1 MKQKQSVE
9 LHIPLQEEML
19 PVIVSCAENTAQAFG
34 FGKEEQLSLSLA
46 TEELFAFLSG
56 QREDAGEMQ
65 FCCRHGGYYLEA
77 SCLFPRRALP
87 TKVFNRTA
95 SMSLDDDAA
104 LAEMGLLLAARTV
117 DHFCLE
123 MLSDNRMGLQLR
135 LEKRY
140 PQAAPEEFEELP
152 SVGFALAEPEREALK
167 QFARRVL
174 AVYGDSAPDFLHY
187 PGKLVDMLGSG
198 EYGAVLMQD
207 SKGQVGGGFLWQCGG
222 KMAEGFGP
230 YVFSEQVGIAV
241 TLVEGALN
249 KLARSGIVCM
259 TMRQPTAQAP
269 DGYFEPLGEVSLV
282 SVGGVVQRHTAL
294 YRQLEEDNG
303 MSVFAHPM
311 IEAFLRQQ
319 YELLALPRKLQPAI
333 YEGEEQLADSI
344 LSTRLDRRKLTA
356 FLAVLAPGADM
367 QENLAM
373 HVTALRSENIK
384 NIFFEL
390 DLGKASEVEAAP
402 AILAA
407 GFTPQ
412 FILPWGGRGDLL
424 LLTLPEEA

>member
-19 PVIVSCAENTAQAFG
+19 PVIVSCTENTAQAFG

-56 QREDAGEMQ
+56 QREDAGEMH

-152 SVGFALAEPEREALK
+152 SLGFALAEPEREALK
-167 QFARRVL
+167 QFSRRVL
-174 AVYGDSAPDFLHY
+174 AVYGDSAPEFFHY
-187 PGKLVDMLGSG
+187 PGKLVDMLASG

-207 SKGQVGGGFLWQCGG
+207 SKGQVGGGFLWQYGG
-222 KMAEGFGP
+222 KMVEAFGP
-230 YVFSEQVGIAV
+230 YVFSEQAGLAV

-269 DGYFEPLGEVSLV
+269 AGYFEPLGEVVLA
-282 SVGGVVQRHTAL
+282 SVGGVVRRHTAL

-319 YELLALPRKLQPAI
+319 YDFLALPRKLQPAI

-367 QENLAM
+367 KENLAM
-373 HVTALRSENIK
+373 HVTALRNENIK

-390 DLGKASEVEAAP
+390 DLGKAAEVEAAP

>member
-77 SCLFPRRALP
+77 ACLFPRRALP

-152 SVGFALAEPEREALK
+152 SLGFALAGPER
-167 QFARRVL
+167 
-174 AVYGDSAPDFLHY
+174 
-187 PGKLVDMLGSG
+187 
-198 EYGAVLMQD
+198 
-207 SKGQVGGGFLWQCGG
+207 
-222 KMAEGFGP
+222 
-230 YVFSEQVGIAV
+230 
-241 TLVEGALN
+241 
-249 KLARSGIVCM
+249 
-259 TMRQPTAQAP
+259 
-269 DGYFEPLGEVSLV
+269 
-282 SVGGVVQRHTAL
+282 
-294 YRQLEEDNG
+294 
-303 MSVFAHPM
+303 
-311 IEAFLRQQ
+311 
-319 YELLALPRKLQPAI
+319 
-333 YEGEEQLADSI
+333 
-344 LSTRLDRRKLTA
+344 
-356 FLAVLAPGADM
+356 
-367 QENLAM
+367 
-373 HVTALRSENIK
+373 
-384 NIFFEL
+384 
-390 DLGKASEVEAAP
+390 
-402 AILAA
+402 
-407 GFTPQ
+407 
-412 FILPWGGRGDLL
+412 
-424 LLTLPEEA
+424 